1 VSATLD
7 PADFPAV
14 QDLPRKPASEVKS
27 DGWPATVREAQDFGK
42 LLVTNHNRPEAVI
55 LAVREYEKLVQLA
68 RQSGEQM
75 ERALVN
81 LQGEYDRRLSLLDE
95 KGAAGKLRSIR
106 GPAKLRGKV
115 KAGTRY

>member
-1 VSATLD
+1 MSTTLS

-14 QDLPRKPASEVKS
+14 QDLPRKAASEVKS

-68 RQSGEQM
+68 RRSGDQM
-75 ERALVN
+75 ERALVD
-81 LQGEYDRRLSLLDE
+81 LQGEYDQRLSLLDE
-95 KGAAGKLRSIR
+95 KGAADKLRSIR
-106 GPAKLRGKV
+106 GPAKLRGKL